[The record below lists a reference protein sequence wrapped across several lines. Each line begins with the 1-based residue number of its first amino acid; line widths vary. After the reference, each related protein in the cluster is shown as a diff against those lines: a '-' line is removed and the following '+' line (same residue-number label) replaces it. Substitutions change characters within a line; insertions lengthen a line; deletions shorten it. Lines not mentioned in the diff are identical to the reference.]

1 MGWGGED
8 RRLGGVGL
16 TADPTRSASGSST
29 FPGHFMEV
37 VGWIHGCVWWGGLG
51 RQVPE
56 DFKLT
61 EDIQKA
67 DERAEKLKQQKKR
80 KEERL
85 LQGTL

>member
-1 MGWGGED
+1 MD
-8 RRLGGVGL
+8 
-16 TADPTRSASGSST
+16 
-29 FPGHFMEV
+29 V
-37 VGWIHGCVWWGGLG
+37 VGWIQGCVWWGGVG

-85 LQGTL
+85 LPGTL